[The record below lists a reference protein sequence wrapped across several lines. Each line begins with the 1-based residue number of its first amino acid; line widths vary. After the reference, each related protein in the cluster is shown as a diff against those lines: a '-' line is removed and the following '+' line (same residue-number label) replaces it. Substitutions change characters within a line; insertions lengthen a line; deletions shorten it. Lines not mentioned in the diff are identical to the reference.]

1 MHYAA
6 LRSSGYS
13 NPVVI
18 DAEDTDVRIQA
29 VSISYDIPG
38 IICVKKKRQFLFCRG
53 MCTDGDIAKC
63 LISFHV
69 MTGCDANSCFYGHG
83 KTLLYEK
90 MVKNL
95 EARSLLLKCGES
107 LPLNEDVLED
117 LKSYVI
123 RYVYGDARSSSL
135 DLARAAKWKGQKKKS
150 LMCLHPD
157 DDSLTQHIKRTNYL
171 AYIQRHPD
179 MKRHPSPIGH
189 GWELVNGHCKPVRH
203 TQPALP
209 LSIPVPSLSQADFD
223 SNSDSD
229 SDSEAVLWMNLTD

>member
-1 MHYAA
+1 MY
-6 LRSSGYS
+6 
-13 NPVVI
+13 
-18 DAEDTDVRIQA
+18 IQA
-29 VSISYDIPG
+29 ASISCDIPG

-117 LKSYVI
+117 LKSY
-123 RYVYGDARSSSL
+123 
-135 DLARAAKWKGQKKKS
+135 AATCMVMHRVHPWIWLVQPSGKGRRK
-150 LMCLHPD
+150 
-157 DDSLTQHIKRTNYL
+157 
-171 AYIQRHPD
+171 
-179 MKRHPSPIGH
+179 
-189 GWELVNGHCKPVRH
+189 
-203 TQPALP
+203 
-209 LSIPVPSLSQADFD
+209 
-223 SNSDSD
+223 
-229 SDSEAVLWMNLTD
+229 NL

>member
-1 MHYAA
+1 MLSFYAA

-18 DAEDTDVRIQA
+18 DAEDTDVYIQA
-29 VSISYDIPG
+29 AAISYDIPG

-95 EARSLLLKCGES
+95 EARRLLLKCGES
-107 LPLNEDVLED
+107 LSLNGDALED

-123 RYVYGDARSSSL
+123 RYVYGDAQSSSL
-135 DLARAAKWKGQKKKS
+135 DLARAARWKGQKKKS
-150 LMCLHPD
+150 LMPPMM
-157 DDSLTQHIKRTNYL
+157 I
-171 AYIQRHPD
+171 
-179 MKRHPSPIGH
+179 
-189 GWELVNGHCKPVRH
+189 V
-203 TQPALP
+203 
-209 LSIPVPSLSQADFD
+209 
-223 SNSDSD
+223 
-229 SDSEAVLWMNLTD
+229 